1 MILHFVIYGWLLPNS
16 PVVDFVWFCVGLC
29 MAFSQPCCMWFV
41 KITAVKLVCSYL

>member
-29 MAFSQPCCMWFV
+29 MVFSRPCYVAC
-41 KITAVKLVCSYL
+41 KIATVKLECNYL